1 MSYKYSSL
9 IQDPKVKCSC
19 LVRIVVTDNNILAE
33 VSTYTTLALTGLVK
47 AFKNSNLLLLKL
59 SVQYFL
65 ATLNVYSNNIITSRQ
80 AWMVHC
86 DLVL

>member
-1 MSYKYSSL
+1 M
-9 IQDPKVKCSC
+9 KCFC

-33 VSTYTTLALTGLVK
+33 VSRYATSVLTGLAK

-65 ATLNVYSNNIITSRQ
+65 ATLNVYSNNIIISRQ
-80 AWMVHC
+80 AWMFHC